1 MLDSNTWSNYGRQI
15 YRRKKIRSF
24 GIVFFS
30 ILVLITSIFVIL
42 QLKNSAKNERK
53 ELSRIWNDGDYEM
66 AYKISKSALEEKPLD
81 YFLLTI
87 NGFSAYQ
94 MGIAQINSQ
103 NTLIFI
109 NECIFSLRKALLH
122 KESAKDGSVFYVLGK
137 AYSYK
142 GSEYADLAVKYL
154 EMANSPSYKT
164 YDDIPEYLGL
174 AYAAYGDY
182 RSSVEAFTQAFI
194 PGKQPSDNLLL
205 SISRSYI
212 AMEEYNMAFGYLMR
226 CIDSSAD
233 SKSVIVSRYMLAEIY
248 KNRYDYD
255 GAEKQYLSILND
267 SGENAEVH
275 YQLGELYNLKG
286 DTTKARSE
294 WRIAYRQD
302 PAHAK
307 ARARLNI

>member
-15 YRRKKIRSF
+15 YRLKKIRSF
-24 GIVFFS
+24 GVVFIS
-30 ILVLITSIFVIL
+30 ALVIIISIFL
-42 QLKNSAKNERK
+42 FFQLKSVTKNEKK
-53 ELSRIWNDGDYEM
+53 ELLRIWNEGDYEQ
-66 AYKISKSALEEKPLD
+66 AYKISKLALQEKPVD

-94 MGIAQINSQ
+94 IGISQINSQ
-103 NTLIFI
+103 NTFIFI
-109 NECIFSLRKALLH
+109 NECIFSLRKALLQ
-122 KESAKDGSVFYVLGK
+122 KEAAKDGRIYYVLGK
-137 AYSYK
+137 AYGYK
-142 GSEYADLAVKYL
+142 GNEYADLAVKYL
-154 EMANSPSYKT
+154 ELANKLSYEA
-164 YDDIPEYLGL
+164 YDIPEYLGL

-194 PGKQPSDNLLL
+194 PSKQPSDNLLL
-205 SISRSYI
+205 SISRSYM
-212 AMEEYNMAFGYLMR
+212 AMEEYNLALGYLMR
-226 CIDSSAD
+226 CIEYSAD
-233 SKSVIVSRYMLAEIY
+233 SKSVIISRFMLAEIY
-248 KNRYDYD
+248 KNNDDYD
-255 GAEKQYLSILND
+255 SAEKQYINILND

-294 WRIAYRQD
+294 WRTAYRQD

>member
-1 MLDSNTWSNYGRQI
+1 MLVI
-15 YRRKKIRSF
+15 
-24 GIVFFS
+24 GI
-30 ILVLITSIFVIL
+30 SIFL
-42 QLKNSAKNERK
+42 FFQLKNVTKNEKK
-53 ELSRIWNDGDYEM
+53 ELLQIWNEGDFEQ
-66 AYKISKSALEEKPLD
+66 AYKASKMALQDKPVD

-94 MGIAQINSQ
+94 IGISQINSQ
-103 NTLIFI
+103 NTSIFI
-109 NECIFSLRKALLH
+109 NECIFSLRKALLQ
-122 KESAKDGSVFYVLGK
+122 KEAAKDGRVYYVLGK
-137 AYSYK
+137 AYGYK
-142 GSEYADLAVKYL
+142 GSEYSDLAVKYL
-154 EMANSPSYKT
+154 ETAKKLSYEA
-164 YDDIPEYLGL
+164 YDIPEYLGL

-205 SISRSYI
+205 SISRSYM
-212 AMEEYNMAFGYLMR
+212 AMEEYNMALGYLMH
-226 CIDSSAD
+226 CIEYSAD
-233 SKSVIVSRYMLAEIY
+233 SKSVIVSRFMLAEIY
-248 KNRYDYD
+248 KNNNDLES
-255 GAEKQYLSILND
+255 AEKQYISILND

-294 WRIAYRQD
+294 WRTAYRQD